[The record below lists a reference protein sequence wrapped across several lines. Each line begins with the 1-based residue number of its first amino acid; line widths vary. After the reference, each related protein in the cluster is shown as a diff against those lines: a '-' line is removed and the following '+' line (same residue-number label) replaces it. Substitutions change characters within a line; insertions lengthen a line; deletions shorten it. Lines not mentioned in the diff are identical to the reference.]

1 MAFTATKD
9 IIINVTPDKVW
20 EALTTPELIK
30 QYMFGAEVETDWQK
44 GSPLVYK
51 GMWDGKPFEDKGTI
65 LEIEPEKLLKTTY
78 FSPLGGLE
86 DKPENYNIVSYE
98 LEPAGERQTKV
109 TVVQEN
115 NPTQESADNVTK
127 NWGMM
132 LGSIKTLLEQ

>member
-44 GSPLVYK
+44 GSPLIYK
-51 GMWDGKPFEDKGTI
+51 GTWDGKPFEDKGTI

-78 FSPLGGLE
+78 FSPLSGLE

-98 LEPAGERQTKV
+98 LAPAGEGQTKV

>member
-9 IIINVTPDKVW
+9 IIINVTPDKAW

-44 GSPLVYK
+44 GSPLIYK
-51 GMWDGKPFEDKGTI
+51 GTWDGKPFEDKGTI

-78 FSPLGGLE
+78 FSPLSGLE

-98 LEPAGERQTKV
+98 LAPAGEGQTKV